1 MSLEDAAVERL
12 YGWLSNLEAA
22 LVNERKTSADRKIK
36 EQTISLEETRAQDS
50 WRSPKRSRERARR
63 WPQKSTL
70 RRLDR
75 EKERCSRS
83 YRQAV
88 NYAGSCVD

>member
-50 WRSPKRSRERARR
+50 WRSPKRSREREAQTQEANRR
-63 WPQKSTL
+63 PRDT
-70 RRLDR
+70 R
-75 EKERCSRS
+75 
-83 YRQAV
+83 
-88 NYAGSCVD
+88 AGFLEEPSEPLF